1 VNDNLDEDDATMDAV
16 QLPCCVGC
24 HMFQKADEKTVMM
37 QLLPSLDSQCHTMG
51 KVIQVT
57 LINSET

>member
-1 VNDNLDEDDATMDAV
+1 
-16 QLPCCVGC
+16 
-24 HMFQKADEKTVMM
+24 MFQKADEKMVMM